1 MNYSEFDKYIRE
13 MSQEIFGECDGD
25 MDLAHDLSF
34 ERATDSEYA
43 KHCDKA
49 WDLCD
54 YFRFNDHDAY
64 LEAEN
69 LIEELDS
76 MSCGFGNYKSLDDL
90 MYTTA
95 SCIILDALREALD
108 TLAHQEGV
116 TA

>member
-13 MSQEIFGECDGD
+13 MSQEIFDECEGD
-25 MDLAHDLSF
+25 MDRAHDLSF
-34 ERATDSEYA
+34 ERANDSEYA
-43 KHCDKA
+43 IYYAKA
-49 WDLCD
+49 WDLCN
-54 YFRFNDHDAY
+54 FMRFNDHAAY

-76 MSCGFGNYKSLDDL
+76 MASGFGQYKLDGL
-90 MYTTA
+90 MCTMA